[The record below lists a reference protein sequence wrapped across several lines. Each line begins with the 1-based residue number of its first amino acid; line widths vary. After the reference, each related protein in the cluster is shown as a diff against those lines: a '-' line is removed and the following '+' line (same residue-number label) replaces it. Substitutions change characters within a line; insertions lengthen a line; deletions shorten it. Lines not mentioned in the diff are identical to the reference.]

1 MKKYFS
7 FILALIMI
15 LSGCSQA
22 NPPRT
27 SSDSG
32 SVSGNAN
39 AQHSEALGFICIEDI
54 STLEDIR
61 EVLTMD
67 DMNEEEFMEHVL
79 SAYPRVPIGG
89 TGITKQDFADMLE
102 RFDSMLVPVLPDVE
116 LSYIE
121 YSPDR
126 FYGRFTVFYV
136 TEDGESYHFTFFPFS
151 ENFYFANMIS
161 NYTNETPVLLYQ
173 KEESN
178 LKVYE
183 NNVYDTPGACW
194 YCLDISGKFYEASF
208 SNTDLKAGII
218 DKSMISAQDVYND
231 LTLGPL
237 NEVPWVDR
245 SAS

>member
-7 FILALIMI
+7 FVLALIMI

-89 TGITKQDFADMLE
+89 TGITKQDFADMLK
-102 RFDSMLVPVLPDVE
+102 V
-116 LSYIE
+116 
-121 YSPDR
+121 R
-126 FYGRFTVFYV
+126 FYAGPCFTRRRVILYRIFTRSFLRTFYSILC
-136 TEDGESYHFTFFPFS
+136 D
-151 ENFYFANMIS
+151 
-161 NYTNETPVLLYQ
+161 
-173 KEESN
+173 
-178 LKVYE
+178 
-183 NNVYDTPGACW
+183 
-194 YCLDISGKFYEASF
+194 
-208 SNTDLKAGII
+208 
-218 DKSMISAQDVYND
+218 
-231 LTLGPL
+231 
-237 NEVPWVDR
+237 
-245 SAS
+245 